1 MSTVETVGR
10 YRITRKLGEGGMG
23 VVYAAHDD
31 RLDRPVAIKRIR
43 PGLSD
48 ERERQRL
55 WREARAGASVNH
67 PNVCQLYEIDEDRQG
82 LFLAMELLEGEPL
95 SSRLVRGPL
104 TPNEAVQTALAVLN
118 ALGAL
123 HQRGIVHRDLKPS
136 NIFLSPH
143 AVKLLDFGLARPFV
157 ASSGEMT
164 AELTRPGVLIGTPRY
179 LAPEQIE
186 GRVVD
191 GRSDLF
197 VLGIVLYEMVSGKR
211 PFGGDSVFEIA
222 RAILEDE
229 PPALAGSSSIVSLD
243 RIIHR
248 ALRKRAEDRYQ
259 TAESFAQEL
268 RSALLLTDS
277 VEVAHVRP
285 MTRLVVLPFR
295 MLRPDPAIDFL
306 AFSVADAISSALS
319 GLPSLVVR
327 STAGASRLAGDPPDI
342 RALAKALD
350 VDVVLLGTL
359 LSSGEQ
365 VRVSAQLVQAPSG
378 TLVRAMTSQS
388 TIGEIF
394 QLQDQLAKSIVDS
407 LSLSLT
413 ATDERRINRDEP
425 ANPEAYEYYLRAN
438 QLYLGSRGWATARDL
453 YLRCVERDPR
463 FAPGWAKLGRCYR
476 LLGKFGDP
484 STAGSNLALGEQ
496 ALKRA
501 LDINPDLSLAHHL
514 YAYIEVDAGHAK
526 EAMVRLLG
534 RVRRAPSDPE
544 LFAGLV
550 HACRYCG
557 LLDESV
563 AAYDRA
569 SRLDPSVIT
578 SVGPSLLMKRDFER
592 VVAIDRSDPPLPRA
606 LALVQ
611 LGRRSEGVELL
622 RGILAQELHPQ
633 LHHMLHTVVMYLE
646 GRHEDLIRSLHE
658 LAETSFDD
666 PEKFFH
672 WAGALAEAGDQDGAL
687 GFLERALNAGFNPAP
702 ALVRDPRFDPV
713 RATSDFRSLVRRADE
728 RQKEALE
735 AFRGADGPR
744 LLGLAQM

>member
-1 MSTVETVGR
+1 
-10 YRITRKLGEGGMG
+10 
-23 VVYAAHDD
+23 
-31 RLDRPVAIKRIR
+31 
-43 PGLSD
+43 
-48 ERERQRL
+48 
-55 WREARAGASVNH
+55 
-67 PNVCQLYEIDEDRQG
+67 
-82 LFLAMELLEGEPL
+82 
-95 SSRLVRGPL
+95 
-104 TPNEAVQTALAVLN
+104 
-118 ALGAL
+118 
-123 HQRGIVHRDLKPS
+123 
-136 NIFLSPH
+136 
-143 AVKLLDFGLARPFV
+143 
-157 ASSGEMT
+157 
-164 AELTRPGVLIGTPRY
+164 
-179 LAPEQIE
+179 
-186 GRVVD
+186 
-191 GRSDLF
+191 
-197 VLGIVLYEMVSGKR
+197 VLYEMVSGKP

-222 RAILEDE
+222 RSILEDE
-229 PPALAGSSSIVSLD
+229 PPALAGSSGIVALD

-248 ALRKRAEDRYQ
+248 ALRKRPEDRHQ

-277 VEVAHVRP
+277 AEVSHVRQ

-295 MLRPDPAIDFL
+295 MLRPDPSIDFL
-306 AFSVADAISSALS
+306 TFSVADAISSALS

-327 STAGASRLAGDPPDI
+327 STAAASRLAGDPPDI
-342 RALAKALD
+342 PALAKALD

-413 ATDERRINRDEP
+413 AGDERRINRDEP

-438 QLYLGSRGWATARDL
+438 QLYLGSKGWATARDL

-476 LLGKFGDP
+476 LLGKFGDQ
-484 STAGSNLALGEQ
+484 STADANLALGEQ

-514 YAYIEVDAGHAK
+514 YAYVEVEAGHAR
-526 EAMVRLLG
+526 EAMVRLLE
-534 RVRRAPSDPE
+534 RVLRAPSEPE

-563 AAYDRA
+563 AAYERA
-569 SRLDPSVIT
+569 SRLDPRVIT
-578 SVGPSLLMKRDFER
+578 SVGQTLLLKGDWER
-592 VVAIDRSDPPLPRA
+592 VIAIDRSDPPFPKA
-606 LALVQ
+606 LSLVQ
-611 LGRRSEGVELL
+611 LGRKDEGVALL
-622 RGILAQELHPQ
+622 RESLAQGLHPQ
-633 LHHMLHTVVMYLE
+633 LHSMLSTMVMFLE
-646 GRHEDLIRSLHE
+646 ARHEENIGAIHE
-658 LAETSFDD
+658 LAETGFDD
-666 PEKFFH
+666 PEGFYH
-672 WAGALAEAGDQDGAL
+672 WAAALAQAGDQDGAL
-687 GFLERALNAGFNPAP
+687 GLLERAVNAGYYPAM
-702 ALVRDPRFDPV
+702 ALMRDPRFDPV
-713 RATSDFRSLVRRADE
+713 RATSDFRAIVRRADE

-735 AFRGADGPR
+735 AFRAADGPR